1 VGVAGKRRSDVAGQF
16 GDFHFGAQLDFI
28 DNFIELGI
36 VAFPPL
42 GAPTESLLPTA
53 FALWN

>member
-1 VGVAGKRRSDVAGQF
+1 KRRSDVAGQF